1 MRGVEQ
7 DLAVHLRDTLA
18 HTAHAVGSLRD
29 DMLLGHAA
37 AVIADG
43 QDDLIISLMVF
54 GAHPGCAGMSRHIA
68 QRLLEDAE
76 QVDRGRLVQFA
87 LGALLLA
94 LFFAGTALGSGAFGA
109 VSWILDSVLGR
120 VIIFLFSWALFH
132 HLLGG
137 VRHALWDR
145 GVFFDPK
152 GRELAAQA
160 TLYGGAGLT
169 ILFWIVVAIFG

>member
-1 MRGVEQ
+1 MTDARHES
-7 DLAVHLRDTLA
+7 LAEKRPLSPHLSIYRPMLTMMMSIA
-18 HTAHAVGSLRD
+18 HRIT
-29 DMLLGHAA
+29 
-37 AVIADG
+37 
-43 QDDLIISLMVF
+43 
-54 GAHPGCAGMSRHIA
+54 GAG
-68 QRLLEDAE
+68 LY
-76 QVDRGRLVQFA
+76 

-109 VSWILDSVLGR
+109 VSWILDSVIGR
-120 VIIFLFSWALFH
+120 LIIFLFSWALFH

-160 TLYGGAGLT
+160 TLYGGVGLT